1 MEINY
6 TDVFREV
13 DAISKGLRKSIKHM
27 PRYNRYNEGD
37 RITCLLLD
45 LKVSARL
52 ACKDESFKPDS
63 KELYRML
70 VTLETLIDE
79 CLEDGSLLLKG
90 EYTIH
95 EPRMRL
101 MDLLGKFQ

>member
-6 TDVFREV
+6 NDVFREV
-13 DAISKGLRKSIKHM
+13 DAISKDLKKSIKHM

-37 RITCLLLD
+37 RIICLLLD
-45 LKVSARL
+45 LKVLVRL
-52 ACKDESFKPDS
+52 ACKDESFTPSPKRI
-63 KELYRML
+63 YRML
-70 VTLETLIDE
+70 IILETLVDE

-90 EYTIH
+90 KYTIH
-95 EPRMRL
+95 EPRRRL

>member
-1 MEINY
+1 MKINY
-6 TDVFREV
+6 VDVFREI

-37 RITCLLLD
+37 RIICLLLD
-45 LKVSARL
+45 LKVSVRL
-52 ACKDESFKPDS
+52 ACKDESFKPNS
-63 KELYRML
+63 RWLYRML

-95 EPRMRL
+95 EPRCRL
-101 MDLLGKFQ
+101 TRLLGMFQ

>member
-1 MEINY
+1 
-6 TDVFREV
+6 
-13 DAISKGLRKSIKHM
+13 M

-37 RITCLLLD
+37 RIICLLLD
-45 LKVSARL
+45 LKVSIRL
-52 ACKDESFKPDS
+52 ACKDESFKPNS
-63 KELYRML
+63 RWLYRML

-95 EPRMRL
+95 EPRCRL
-101 MDLLGKFQ
+101 TGLLGMFQ

>member
-6 TDVFREV
+6 VDVFREV

-37 RITCLLLD
+37 RIICLLLD
-45 LKVSARL
+45 LKVSVRL
-52 ACKDESFKPDS
+52 ACKDKRFMLDPV
-63 KELYRML
+63 ELYRML
-70 VTLETLIDE
+70 VTLETLVDE

-95 EPRMRL
+95 EPRCRL
-101 MDLLGKFQ
+101 MGLLGMFQ